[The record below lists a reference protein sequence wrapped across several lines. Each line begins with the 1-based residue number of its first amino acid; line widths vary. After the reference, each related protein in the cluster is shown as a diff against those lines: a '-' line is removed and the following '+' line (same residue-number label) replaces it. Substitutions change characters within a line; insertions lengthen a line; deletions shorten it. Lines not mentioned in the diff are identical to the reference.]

1 MNKFPDHKKNIPF
14 LRAIPDR
21 YKDVQNKQLQVLE
34 RGERSYLIRNF
45 DSKRFPYRVME
56 RRLTSDS

>member
-1 MNKFPDHKKNIPF
+1 MYKFPDNKKNIPF